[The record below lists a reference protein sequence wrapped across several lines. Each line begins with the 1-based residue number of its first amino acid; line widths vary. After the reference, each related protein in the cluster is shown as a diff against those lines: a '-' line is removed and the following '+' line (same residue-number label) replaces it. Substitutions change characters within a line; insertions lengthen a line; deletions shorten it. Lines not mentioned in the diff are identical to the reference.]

1 MQWLRSEVSS
11 RSTDTHPFS
20 TLRGLGYEFRRAGL
34 LRLALTHRSLGNPNN
49 ERLEFLGD
57 GVLNMVVAELLFHA
71 RPDVPE
77 GDLSRLRARIV
88 REKTLAGIAR
98 ELQLGDY
105 VLLGP
110 GELKSGGFLRDSILA
125 DALEAV
131 IGAVFL
137 DGGFDQARDLV
148 ERLVSTRIAALP
160 EAEALKDA
168 KTRLQELAQGRA
180 LRLPEYHVV
189 DEHGADHDRT
199 FTVECRV
206 DMLQEPI
213 TATAGSRRK
222 AEQTAARRALE
233 SIARGEGG

>member
-1 MQWLRSEVSS
+1 MPWSVSSVSS
-11 RSTDTHPFS
+11 RSTDNHRS
-20 TLRGLGYEFRRAGL
+20 ASLKGLGYTFQRVDL

-57 GVLNMVVAELLFHA
+57 GVLNMVVAELLFRA

-88 REKTLAGIAR
+88 RERTLAEVAR
-98 ELQLGDY
+98 KLDLGDH

-137 DGGFDQARDLV
+137 DGGFDAARALV
-148 ERLVSTRIAALP
+148 ERLMSERIADLP
-160 EAEALKDA
+160 DAEALKDP
-168 KTRLQELAQGRA
+168 KTRLQELLQGRS
-180 LRLPEYHVV
+180 LKLPEYEVV
-189 DEHGADHDRT
+189 DERGADHDRA
-199 FTVECRV
+199 FTVICRV
-206 DMLQEPI
+206 EMLEAPI
-213 TATAGSRRK
+213 SATAASRRK
-222 AEQTAARRALE
+222 AEQAAAKSALE
-233 SIARGEGG
+233 LIAGRDDV

>member
-1 MQWLRSEVSS
+1 MPWSVSSVSS
-11 RSTDTHPFS
+11 RSTDTSPS
-20 TLRGLGYEFRRAGL
+20 ASLKGLGYTFQRTDL

-57 GVLNMVVAELLFHA
+57 GVLNMVVAELLFRA

-88 REKTLAGIAR
+88 RERTLAEVAR
-98 ELQLGDY
+98 KLDLGDH

-137 DGGFDQARDLV
+137 DGGFDAARALV
-148 ERLVSTRIAALP
+148 ERLMSERIADLP
-160 EAEALKDA
+160 DAEALKDP
-168 KTRLQELAQGRA
+168 KTRLQELLQGRS
-180 LRLPEYHVV
+180 LKLPEYEVV
-189 DEHGADHDRT
+189 DERGADHDRA
-199 FTVECRV
+199 FTVICRV
-206 DMLQEPI
+206 EMLDTPI
-213 TATAGSRRK
+213 TATAASRRK
-222 AEQTAARRALE
+222 AEQAAAKSALE
-233 SIARGEGG
+233 LISRREDA

>member
-1 MQWLRSEVSS
+1 MSNP
-11 RSTDTHPFS
+11 STDIRRLS
-20 TLRGLGYEFRRAGL
+20 TLKGLDHEFRCPEL
-34 LRLALTHRSLGNPNN
+34 LRLALTHRSCGNPNN

-88 REKTLAGIAR
+88 RERTLAEVAR
-98 ELQLGDY
+98 GLALGDH

-125 DALEAV
+125 DALEAI

-137 DGGFDQARDLV
+137 DGGFDAARGLV
-148 ERLVSTRIAALP
+148 ERLMKDRIAALP
-160 EAEALKDA
+160 DAEALKDP
-168 KTRLQELAQGRA
+168 KTRLQELLQARS
-180 LRLPEYHVV
+180 LKLPDYQVI
-189 DEHGADHDRT
+189 DERGADHDRQ

-206 DMLQEPI
+206 EMLDGPI
-213 TATAGSRRK
+213 RATAASRRK
-222 AEQTAARRALE
+222 AEQSAARRALE
-233 SIARGEGG
+233 TISNRESE

>member
-1 MQWLRSEVSS
+1 MSNP
-11 RSTDTHPFS
+11 STDIRRLS
-20 TLRGLGYEFRRAGL
+20 TLKGLDHEFRCPEL
-34 LRLALTHRSLGNPNN
+34 LRLALTHRSCGNPNN

-88 REKTLAGIAR
+88 RERTLAEVAR
-98 ELQLGDY
+98 GLALGDH

-125 DALEAV
+125 DALEAI

-137 DGGFDQARDLV
+137 DGGFDAARGLV
-148 ERLVSTRIAALP
+148 ERLMKDRIAALP
-160 EAEALKDA
+160 DAEALKDP
-168 KTRLQELAQGRA
+168 KTRLQELLQARS
-180 LRLPEYHVV
+180 LKLPDYQVI
-189 DEHGADHDRT
+189 DERGADHDRQ

-206 DMLQEPI
+206 EMLDGPI
-213 TATAGSRRK
+213 RATAASRRK
-222 AEQTAARRALE
+222 AEQSAARRALE
-233 SIARGEGG
+233 TISNRESG

>member
-1 MQWLRSEVSS
+1 MSNP
-11 RSTDTHPFS
+11 STDIQRFS
-20 TLRGLGYEFRRAGL
+20 TLKGLGYEFRRGDL
-34 LRLALTHRSLGNPNN
+34 LRLALTHRSCGNPNN

-88 REKTLAGIAR
+88 RERTLAEVAR
-98 ELQLGDY
+98 SLQLGDH

-137 DGGFDQARDLV
+137 DGGFDAARELV
-148 ERLVSTRIAALP
+148 ERLMTARIQALP
-160 EAEALKDA
+160 DAEALKDP
-168 KTRLQELAQGRA
+168 KTRLQELLQARA
-180 LRLPEYHVV
+180 FKLPEYQVI
-189 DEHGADHDRT
+189 DESGADHDRT
-199 FTVECRV
+199 FTVVCRV
-206 DMLQEPI
+206 EILDEPI
-213 TATAGSRRK
+213 QATSTSRRK
-222 AEQTAARRALE
+222 AEQAAAQRAIETISHRE
-233 SIARGEGG
+233 SE

>member
-1 MQWLRSEVSS
+1 MSNP
-11 RSTDTHPFS
+11 STDIQRFS
-20 TLRGLGYEFRRAGL
+20 TLKGLGYHFRRSDL
-34 LRLALTHRSLGNPNN
+34 LRLALTHRSCGNPNN

-88 REKTLAGIAR
+88 RERTLAEVAR
-98 ELQLGDY
+98 SLQLGDH

-137 DGGFDQARDLV
+137 DGGFDAARTLV
-148 ERLVSTRIAALP
+148 ESLMSGRIGALP
-160 EAEALKDA
+160 DAEALKDP
-168 KTRLQELAQGRA
+168 KTRLQELLQARA
-180 LRLPEYHVV
+180 FKLPEYEVI
-189 DEHGADHDRT
+189 DERGADHDRT
-199 FTVECRV
+199 FTVICRV
-206 DMLQEPI
+206 DILDEPI
-213 TATAGSRRK
+213 EATSTSRRK
-222 AEQTAARRALE
+222 AEQAAAKRAIETISRRE
-233 SIARGEGG
+233 SE